1 MGMGMRMGTGSCV
14 ESGEE
19 RKNHSLCAPWLP
31 FRNETTVLLAY
42 NLDNAPV
49 LNDSDMPDGL
59 HTAHPCKEQ
68 PYTLPTVLP
77 GPKIRILQ
85 NHNVPSHVT
94 NWPYIVLKLLC
105 TKLRTRNLSCVAVL
119 VFSTPYLRKQNPLR
133 PGS

>member
-49 LNDSDMPDGL
+49 RNDSDMPDGL

-68 PYTLPTVLP
+68 PYNSAPRT
-77 GPKIRILQ
+77 Q
-85 NHNVPSHVT
+85 NPDFAKSQ
-94 NWPYIVLKLLC
+94 C
-105 TKLRTRNLSCVAVL
+105 TKSRD
-119 VFSTPYLRKQNPLR
+119 
-133 PGS
+133 